1 MSLSL
6 AIAALAA
13 AASLFLLFQ
22 FSDRLLPGIAVVVS
36 AVELL
41 LRLNILRL
49 DLRGVSLA
57 LVLGAALAVVGAVMY
72 FRVSSKAAVT
82 AATCVL
88 LVGALQLLGALRLV
102 G

>member
-6 AIAALAA
+6 AFAALAA
-13 AASLFLLFQ
+13 AASVFLLFQ
-22 FSDRLLPGIAVVVS
+22 FNDRLLPGIAVVVS

-41 LRLNILRL
+41 LRLGVVRL
-49 DLRGVSLA
+49 DVRDVPLG
-57 LVLGAALAVVGAVMY
+57 LVLGGALAVVGLVMY
-72 FRVSSKAAVT
+72 FRVATKASVT

-88 LVGALQLLGALRLV
+88 LVGALQTLSALRLV

>member
-1 MSLSL
+1 MSLTL
-6 AIAALAA
+6 AFAALAA

-22 FSDRLLPGIAVVVS
+22 FSDRLLPGIAVAVC

-41 LRLNILRL
+41 LRLNVLRL
-49 DLRGVSLA
+49 DLRGVPLA
-57 LVLGAALAVVGAVMY
+57 LVLGGALAGVGAVMY
-72 FRVSSKAAVT
+72 FRVSTKSAVT

-88 LVGALQLLGALRLV
+88 LVGSLQLLGALRLV